1 MNYWY
6 PLKEE
11 LILASKS
18 PRRTEILK
26 FASVP
31 HLIKPSTVE
40 EFPMEGS
47 PEEIVQHWA
56 KAKALDVT
64 GKFPDRPVLGADT
77 MVFQN
82 SKLLGKPKDKNEAF
96 QMLTS
101 LSGEW
106 HTVFGGVALFWQSRN
121 ISFVF
126 AEPTR
131 VKFREISSEEIR
143 AYIATGE
150 PMDKA
155 GSYGIQGQGSVL
167 VERIEGCY
175 FNVMG
180 LPIARF
186 LQRFKDSI
194 T

>member
-6 PLKEE
+6 PVEEE

-18 PRRTEILK
+18 PRRTEILN

-31 HLIKPSTVE
+31 HLIKPSTVD

-56 KAKALDVT
+56 KAKASDVT

-96 QMLTS
+96 QMLSS

-121 ISFVF
+121 ISFAF

-131 VKFREISSEEIR
+131 VKFREISSEEIK

>member
-6 PLKEE
+6 PVKEE

-18 PRRTEILK
+18 PRRTEILT
-26 FASVP
+26 FAAVP
-31 HLIKPSTVE
+31 HLVKPSNVD
-40 EFPMEGS
+40 EFPLEGS

-56 KAKALDVT
+56 VAKASDIT

-77 MVFQN
+77 MVFQSN
-82 SKLLGKPKDKNEAF
+82 KLLGKPNDKEEAF
-96 QMLTS
+96 KMLSS

-106 HTVFGGVALFWQSRN
+106 HTVFGGVALFWKSRN

-131 VKFREISSEEIR
+131 VKFRELSSEEIW

-180 LPIARF
+180 LPVARF

-194 T
+194 S